1 MSLPAF
7 SVRQIVLVNLI
18 FALLMIAGLQIMRRI
33 PVDLF
38 PDISFNTAYVVTVW
52 TGASPEEVE
61 RLLTKKLEDEI
72 DGISGIK
79 ELYSFSSHGLSEIN
93 IEWDE
98 TLTDLEYEAAMNDLR
113 AALDRAD
120 DLPEDAETP
129 VVRELSVSEVYNIC
143 IVAVKDVG
151 GVGEFTLREVA
162 RDLRDRLERIP
173 GLRKAELRG
182 ARDREI
188 RVLVDQNR
196 AVQYDLTLAE
206 ITAIIGNNN
215 QNFAGGSFTDP
226 ANREIIVR
234 GLGQFVSP
242 ERLARTVVKKNPDG
256 SHILLGDVAEVAAG
270 FAKRRIIGRQN
281 GVPAVSLGI
290 SKEADVDLIDLIDE
304 VRSLLDEHAA
314 AIPDG
319 VETSI
324 TYNSADYVSVRMDIM
339 KSNLLV
345 GIAFVI
351 LILWLTVGFRNAMLA
366 IVGVPFSFLTAMILF
381 PVFDITI
388 NSLSL
393 IGFVMVSGMLVD
405 GAIIILENVYSYVE
419 NGVPVREAVVQGTE
433 EVMWP
438 VTAAVATTIA
448 AFIPMLT
455 VSGTSGEFMSI
466 LPKTVIVCLLGSL
479 IEALLI
485 LPAHYVDFGS
495 RGRAAES
502 LAASTHRPAAVRIAY
517 TLRTRTEAGIERL
530 RGVFLRVQQPLLDHR
545 YVFLSA
551 CFAALFFAL
560 GLSRHIPVDLFPS
573 DFNQLMVTIQTPT
586 DYGIHQTDEVVQG
599 VERAL
604 EPIRQE
610 LTDIA
615 TNIGIGMNADQI
627 PIIGVNYAMLWI
639 SFPNSYANIANPD
652 RVLDLVRDR
661 LDAYRAANPA
671 GIASFR
677 VQPPRNGPP
686 IGKPVAIRIQSDDYA
701 QAKQIAEEVKSE
713 LSAVP
718 GVYNIED
725 NVPFG
730 PRELRVALDEHRAS
744 IHGLTFADVGF
755 ALMAAN
761 DGVVPSTFKDPDS
774 DEDVDIR
781 VLVREEQRRSIAD
794 LMQVRI
800 RTPAG
805 YRVELGDVADVDLNR
820 GYERLYHFGAQR
832 AVVVYADVDNEQATS
847 ISVNEEMRSRFGDVA
862 KRYSG
867 VNLVFGGEFQATDDA
882 FADMRRAFLL
892 AVVAIFGILA
902 AQFRSYTQPF
912 IVMSVIGFSFI
923 GVSVGMWTM
932 NSLVGGYALSMYVL
946 YAMVGL
952 AGIVVNDSL
961 VLIDF
966 VNRQR
971 LRGVSPGEAVRTAS
985 QRRFRPILLTTLT
998 TMVGLLP
1005 MALGVTGYSRVFGP
1019 FAAAI
1024 VFGLAVASLLT
1035 LFVVPALYL
1044 VLEDLTRGLRQ
1055 GLQKG
1060 QKTGISAIPMTPQS
1074 RSSGRP
1080 TFTKSPNR

>member
-7 SVRQIVLVNLI
+7 SVRQLVLVNLV
-18 FALLMIAGLQIMRRI
+18 FALLMLAGLQIMRRI

-38 PDISFNTAYVVTVW
+38 PDISFNTADVNTVW
-52 TGASPEEVE
+52 SGASPEEVE

-79 ELYSFSSHGLSEIN
+79 ELSSFSSHGLSEIDV
-93 IEWDE
+93 EWDE
-98 TLTDLEYEAAMNDLR
+98 TLSDLEYEAAMNDLR
-113 AALDRAD
+113 AAIDRAD

-151 GVGEFTLREVA
+151 GVGEFTLREIA
-162 RDLRDRLERIP
+162 RDLRDRFERIP

-182 ARDREI
+182 ARDREL
-188 RVLVDQNR
+188 RVLVDQTR
-196 AVQYDLTLAE
+196 ALQYDLTLAE
-206 ITAIIGNNN
+206 ISSIIGRNN

-226 ANREIIVR
+226 DSREITVR
-234 GLGQFVSP
+234 GLGHFASP
-242 ERLARTVVKKNPDG
+242 ELLARTVVVKNPDG
-256 SHILLGDVAEVAAG
+256 SHVLLGDVAEVVSG
-270 FAKRRIIGRQN
+270 FAKRRIIGREN
-281 GVPAVSLGI
+281 GIPAVSLGI
-290 SKEADVDLIDLIDE
+290 SKEADTDLIDLIAQIRDF
-304 VRSLLDEHAA
+304 LDEYAA
-314 AIPDG
+314 TIPDG
-319 VETSI
+319 VEASI
-324 TYNSADYVSVRMDIM
+324 AFNSADYVSARMDIL
-339 KSNLLV
+339 KSNLLLGV
-345 GIAFVI
+345 MFVI

-405 GAIIILENVYSYVE
+405 DAIIILENIYRHVE
-419 NGVPVREAVVQGTE
+419 DGTPLREAVVRGTE

-438 VTAAVATTIA
+438 VTAAVVTTIA

-455 VSGTSGEFMSI
+455 VSGTSGEFMAI

-479 IEALLI
+479 LEALVI
-485 LPAHYVDFGS
+485 LPAHYIDFGS
-495 RGRAAES
+495 RGKAAES
-502 LAASTHRPAAVRIAY
+502 LAASAHRPPWVRFAY
-517 TLRTRTEAGIERL
+517 ALRTRVDSGLGSFRDVYL
-530 RGVFLRVQQPLLDHR
+530 RAQRPILEHR
-545 YVFLSA
+545 YAFLTM
-551 CFAALFFAL
+551 CLAALFFAASL
-560 GLSRHIPVDLFPS
+560 ARHVPVDLFPS
-573 DFNQLMVTIQTPT
+573 DFNQLMVTIETPT
-586 DYGIHQTDEVVQG
+586 DYGIDQTDSVVSG

-604 EPIRQE
+604 EAVRHE
-610 LTDIA
+610 LSDVSTDV
-615 TNIGIGMNADQI
+615 GIGMDADQV
-627 PIIGVNYAMLWI
+627 PIRGVNYAILWI
-639 SFPNSYANIANPD
+639 SFPNSRRNVADPD
-652 RVLDLVRDR
+652 RVLDLVRER
-661 LDAYRAANPA
+661 LESYRAQNPA

-701 QAKQIAEEVKSE
+701 QAKQIADDMKSE
-713 LSAVP
+713 LASIP

-730 PRELRVALDEHRAS
+730 PRELRVTLDDHRAS
-744 IHGLTFADVGF
+744 IHGLTFEDVGF

-781 VLVREEQRRSIAD
+781 VLLQEDQRSSIAD
-794 LMQVRI
+794 LMDVRI

-805 YRVELGDVADVDLNR
+805 YRVELGDVANIALER
-820 GYERLYHFGAQR
+820 GYERLYHYQAQR
-832 AVVVYADVDNEQATS
+832 AVVVYADVDNEEATS
-847 ISVNEEMRSRFGDVA
+847 VSVNEEMRARFRDVPQ
-862 KRYSG
+862 RYPG
-867 VNLVFGGEFQATDDA
+867 VNLVFGGEYQATDDA

-892 AVVAIFGILA
+892 AVVAIFAILA
-902 AQFRSYTQPF
+902 AQFRSYSQPL
-912 IVMSVIGFSFI
+912 IVMSVIAFSFI
-923 GVSVGMWTM
+923 GVTVGMWAM
-932 NSLVGGYALSMYVL
+932 NALVGGYALSMYVL
-946 YAMVGL
+946 YAIVGL

-971 LRGVSPGEAVRTAS
+971 ERGASPDDAIRTAS
-985 QRRFRPILLTTLT
+985 HRRFRPILLTTLT
-998 TMVGLLP
+998 TVVGLLP
-1005 MALGVTGYSRVFGP
+1005 MALGLTGYSRVFGP

-1024 VFGLAVASLLT
+1024 VFGLAVTSLLT

-1044 VLEDLTRGLRQ
+1044 SLEDLKAALRRTMAALRSQ
-1055 GLQKG
+1055 
-1060 QKTGISAIPMTPQS
+1060 PQAS
-1074 RSSGRP
+1074 EVQ
-1080 TFTKSPNR
+1080 